1 MSSQSRPISIED
13 FRLALE
19 DLTNENIESVL
30 LQLKNSIRKLK
41 ETNDIL
47 EGEIKAEVDPE
58 SRELYEST
66 IVENVQVL
74 ESQEARVLAI
84 GDELKRR
91 GAKEETTEEGIYL

>member
-1 MSSQSRPISIED
+1 M
-13 FRLALE
+13 
-19 DLTNENIESVL
+19 NENIQSVL

-47 EGEIKAEVDPE
+47 EGEIKAGVDPE

-74 ESQEARVLAI
+74 ESQEARVAAI
-84 GDELKRR
+84 GEELKRR
-91 GAKEETTEEGIYL
+91 GAKEEITEEGIYL